1 MLVRGD
7 TEEQV
12 EQEVKSTF
20 CSQSTGSDVFF
31 DFESSSN
38 IEECCKQALEVLSS
52 FNDHPTKQVDEKL
65 LFAKNTKI
73 STGNH
78 FFSYDLVYIDY

>member
-7 TEEQV
+7 AEKQV

-20 CSQSTGSDVFF
+20 CSESTGSDVFF

-38 IEECCKQALEVLSS
+38 IEECCKQALDVFSS

-65 LFAKNTKI
+65 LSKENNTT
-73 STGNH
+73 STGSH
-78 FFSYDLVYIDY
+78 FFSYGLVYSL